1 LEFFD
6 GAYLKNFCL
15 NCLDSFAYVP
25 SIGNSRGSIII
36 WKSTKLEGN
45 IIFQNEYAQSVEF
58 FFKWSNYYWIITNIY
73 APCSPQGKLDFLN
86 WFSNINMPSDK
97 LWLIVG
103 DFNLIRHQDDRN
115 KPDGDINLMMKFN
128 EALSNLDLLEV
139 PLHGLTY
146 TWSNK
151 QREPLL
157 QRLDWFFISQ
167 EWSVVLLETQAKTL
181 PRDISDHVPY
191 LVSTNPIFQ
200 NLRYLDLRTSGWSL
214 KVLEV
219 FSRIFNSV
227 KRH

>member
-1 LEFFD
+1 
-6 GAYLKNFCL
+6 
-15 NCLDSFAYVP
+15 
-25 SIGNSRGSIII
+25 
-36 WKSTKLEGN
+36 
-45 IIFQNEYAQSVEF
+45 
-58 FFKWSNYYWIITNIY
+58 
-73 APCSPQGKLDFLN
+73 
-86 WFSNINMPSDK
+86 MPSDK